1 MKKSFKTI
9 KRCLAGICAISQFL
23 ILFAMPSVVYS
34 ADNVDNSSEAFLENK
49 SSGGTSETLSSP
61 AESSSPDLTYTITAP
76 TNPTAP
82 MTTITFLIKQI

>member
-1 MKKSFKTI
+1 MRESFKTI
-9 KRCLAGICAISQFL
+9 NRCIAGICALSQFL